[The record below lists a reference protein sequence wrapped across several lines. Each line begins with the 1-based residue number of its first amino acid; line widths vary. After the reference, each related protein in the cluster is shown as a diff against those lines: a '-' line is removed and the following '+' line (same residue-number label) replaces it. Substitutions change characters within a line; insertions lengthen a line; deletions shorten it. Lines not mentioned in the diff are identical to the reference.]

1 MRAESAVE
9 SMNATPPRST
19 TTALTPSFSTA
30 RSTAYWNLGT
40 VWRSISP
47 RTETM
52 EYPLACSVMLTSK
65 SVPAHSSLESTQS
78 GPWIL
83 AQFVCPVN
91 RLSRMEKRS
100 FLLIFRLMEGRSTER
115 VAVFVDGA
123 NLYHSIKNYYKGIL
137 DYARL
142 LSAAV
147 GDRKLLRATFY
158 IVEKQEAEEGQG
170 TSARSFVYNLNKFGY
185 KVRSKPLVVHET
197 LTPEGERTVSHKGDW
212 DIGVVVDMM
221 RLAGH
226 ADTYV
231 LVSGDG
237 DYVEA
242 VEYLQSEKGIRIEVI
257 SAGQCTSQALLDVCD
272 THTDLGDIPDLF
284 RHSRSASQQVG

>member
-1 MRAESAVE
+1 
-9 SMNATPPRST
+9 
-19 TTALTPSFSTA
+19 
-30 RSTAYWNLGT
+30 
-40 VWRSISP
+40 
-47 RTETM
+47 
-52 EYPLACSVMLTSK
+52 
-65 SVPAHSSLESTQS
+65 
-78 GPWIL
+78 
-83 AQFVCPVN
+83 
-91 RLSRMEKRS
+91 
-100 FLLIFRLMEGRSTER
+100 MEGRTTER

-123 NLYHSIKNYYKGIL
+123 NLYHSIKNYYKGVL

-158 IVEKQEAEEGQG
+158 IVEKQETDETQG
-170 TSARSFVYNLNKFGY
+170 TPSARSFVYNLNKFGY

-197 LTPEGERTVSHKGDW
+197 LTPSGEKTVSHKGDW

-221 RLAGH
+221 RLAAH

-242 VEYLQSEKGIRIEVI
+242 IEYLQSEKGIRVEVI
-257 SAGQCTSQALLDVCD
+257 SAAQCTSQSLLDHLRR
-272 THTDLGDIPDLF
+272 THGSRRYPGPFQEGF
-284 RHSRSASQQVG
+284 RHQASAVSPIASQHASALEGLAFGS